1 MNKFTNKS
9 WFLGI
14 DISKKSIDAVLV
26 NQSNVEQFQE
36 ETFTN
41 SLKGFDKMYS
51 WLKRKKVS
59 LSDMLICMEHT
70 GTYGLLLYSWL
81 TQKDIDFCVES
92 GLEIKRSLGIARGKN
107 DKIDARR
114 IAIYALEHR
123 HSLKP
128 YILPSKSLMQI
139 KQLLTYRDQL
149 VRMRSSLK
157 NSLKSHR
164 EYQQVSQLD
173 NITEDIEQQIRQY
186 DEKVDNLETQ
196 LLKTISNDED
206 LKKNFEV
213 ARSVRGIG
221 LIISAFMLVTTN
233 NYTSFKDGRKYA
245 CYSGIAPFEHSSGS
259 SIKGR
264 TSVSHMANKRIKA
277 LFSNG
282 ANVAYKYDPELKA
295 YYKRKR
301 EEGKDHKLIIN
312 AISCKLVNRIFAV
325 VKRQSNYV
333 SLYQQKF
340 S

>member
-1 MNKFTNKS
+1 MNKFTNKN

-14 DISKKSIDAVLV
+14 DISKESIEIALLSQPD
-26 NQSNVEQFQE
+26 VEQFE
-36 ETFTN
+36 EKAFDN
-41 SLKGFDKMYS
+41 SLKGFDKMHS
-51 WLKRKKVS
+51 WLKRKKVPS
-59 LSDMLICMEHT
+59 TNILFCMEHT
-70 GTYGLLLYSWL
+70 GTYGLLLFSWL
-81 TQKDIDFCVES
+81 TEKEFDFCVEA
-92 GLEIKRSLGIARGKN
+92 GLQIKRSLGIARGKN

-114 IAIYALEHR
+114 IAVYAFEHR
-123 HSLKP
+123 QTLKP
-128 YILPSKSLMQI
+128 YILPAKNLIQI

-164 EYQQVSQLD
+164 EYQQISQLD
-173 NITEDIEQQIRQY
+173 NITQDIEQQIRQY
-186 DEKVDNLETQ
+186 DEKVDDLENQ
-196 LLKTISNDED
+196 LLKTINNDEE

-233 NYTSFKDGRKYA
+233 NYTSFKNGRKYA
-245 CYSGIAPFEHSSGS
+245 CYAGIAPFEHSSGS
-259 SIKGR
+259 SIKGK

-333 SLYQQKF
+333 SLYQQNF

>member
-14 DISKKSIDAVLV
+14 DISKKSIDVALFS
-26 NQSNVEQFQE
+26 QSDVKQFE
-36 ETFTN
+36 DKAFDN
-41 SLKGFDKMYS
+41 SLKGFDKMHS
-51 WLKRKKVS
+51 WLKRKKVP
-59 LSDMLICMEHT
+59 LTDILVCMEHT
-70 GTYGLLLYSWL
+70 GTYGLLLFSWL
-81 TQKDIDFCVES
+81 TEKEIDFCVEP
-92 GLEIKRSLGIARGKN
+92 GLQIRKSLGIVRGKN
-107 DKIDARR
+107 DKVDARR
-114 IAIYALEHR
+114 IAKYAFQHKD
-123 HSLKP
+123 SIKP
-128 YILPSKSLMQI
+128 YVLPAKNLLQI

-149 VRMRSSLK
+149 VRIRSGLKTSLK
-157 NSLKSHR
+157 NHQ
-164 EYQQVSQLD
+164 EYQQINQLD
-173 NITEDIEQQIRQY
+173 YVTRDIEQQIRHFN
-186 DEKVDNLETQ
+186 EKIDYLEDQ
-196 LLKTISNDED
+196 LLQVINNDEQ
-206 LKKNFEV
+206 LKKNFDI
-213 ARSVRGIG
+213 ARSVGGIG
-221 LIISAFMLVTTN
+221 LIISAYMLVTTN

-264 TSVSHMANKRIKA
+264 TSVSNMANKRIKA

-312 AISCKLVNRIFAV
+312 AISCKLINRVFAV

-333 SLYQQKF
+333 SLYQQNF